1 MKIKTSRKAFIGIF
15 LFLTLLNYAQEKNL
29 LELRDNYCNTN
40 CDFYHKHLDYLSKL
54 PKRPLAPDEK
64 IAISDTLVPF
74 FKIPLEERK
83 KLFPFSKY
91 DSVYVVTPKYYA
103 DKEPRNYLKPKFH
116 DSKKLVIKEQM
127 NKISDILFN
136 YYLIKYDNVTIIN
149 YKKTLCGRIENT
161 YPKIILLFVKN
172 GKPKDYI
179 AFPSQIFRRTSFS
192 NKELEGLDLSAA
204 KEKMIM
210 EMLGVSLEEPSG
222 DEILEDE
229 PGVLRDEYKEN

>member
-1 MKIKTSRKAFIGIF
+1 MNLQKILSGLILFFAFI
-15 LFLTLLNYAQEKNL
+15 TNAQEKRL
-29 LELRDNYCNTN
+29 KELRDIYCQEQ
-40 CDFYHKHLDYLSKL
+40 CDFYYKHLDYLSKL

-172 GKPKDYI
+172 GKNKDYI

-204 KEKMIM
+204 KEKLIL
-210 EMLGVSLEEPSG
+210 EMFGVNLEEPYG
-222 DEILEDE
+222 EMIE
-229 PGVLRDEYKEN
+229 RDEDGILNEVHKEN